1 MENISRNELQA
12 LLDQLVGKEWS
23 KDKTMY
29 DLRQILNSNENYAN
43 KVKIVDSS
51 VYANYFEV
59 CEKETTARFFSVE
72 IKRKKG
78 DKHWG
83 WVDSYCDW
91 TIKEVIITNYNEN
104 VQADID
110 KIRQYEE
117 KRKQEKR
124 EEEEMAKKV
133 INFLKE
139 QGYDYWKRRQIINNA
154 SRLDGYN
161 FDKEQQ

>member
-12 LLDQLVGKEWS
+12 LVDQLVGKEWN
-23 KDKTMY
+23 KYKTMN
-29 DLRQILNSNENYAN
+29 DLLQTLNSNENYAN
-43 KVKIVDSS
+43 KIRIADSS

-59 CEKETTARFFSVE
+59 CEKKTGARFFSVE
-72 IKRKKG
+72 IKRKRG
-78 DKHWG
+78 SKHYDVWS
-83 WVDSYCDW
+83 SYCDW

-110 KIRQYEE
+110 KINQYEE
-117 KRKQEKR
+117 KIKQEKR
-124 EEEEMAKKV
+124 EEEKMAKKV

-139 QGYDYWKRRQIINNA
+139 QGYDYWGRRQIINKA
-154 SRLDGYN
+154 SYLDNYN